1 MEDLAEPLFDYQF
14 RLIVIGDSTVGKSS
28 LLKYFTDARFENSA
42 DPTIG
47 ADFYARKLEIK
58 SGIKVKL
65 QLWDTAGQERFRSI
79 TKSYY
84 RNSVGVL
91 LVYDITN
98 RSSFDH
104 LVDWLEE
111 ARFNIEPQL
120 TVYTMIGHKAD
131 KPKRDRTVMAVEAQ
145 RFADLHGFRFFETSA
160 VTGQNIENA
169 FLAIAEDIYDMLEAG
184 KVSVEDGWDG
194 ITVGYRSGVE
204 HLEHKND
211 VAEKEKCC

>member
-1 MEDLAEPLFDYQF
+1 MLFH
-14 RLIVIGDSTVGKSS
+14 
-28 LLKYFTDARFENSA
+28 KYSH
-42 DPTIG
+42 
-47 ADFYARKLEIK
+47 
-58 SGIKVKL
+58 
-65 QLWDTAGQERFRSI
+65 DTWNGVHRSI

-98 RSSFDH
+98 RASFDH

-131 KPKRDRTVMAVEAQ
+131 RPSRDRTVTAVEAQ
-145 RFADLHGFRFFETSA
+145 RFADVHGFRFFETSA

-184 KVSVEDGWDG
+184 KVSVQDGWDG
-194 ITVGYRSGVE
+194 ITIGYQHGVE
-204 HLEHKND
+204 QLVRENN
-211 VAEKEKCC
+211 ATQKEKCC

>member
-1 MEDLAEPLFDYQF
+1 MF
-14 RLIVIGDSTVGKSS
+14 
-28 LLKYFTDARFENSA
+28 YFTSH
-42 DPTIG
+42 
-47 ADFYARKLEIK
+47 
-58 SGIKVKL
+58 
-65 QLWDTAGQERFRSI
+65 DTWTGVNRSI

-111 ARFNIEPQL
+111 ARLNIEPQL

-131 KPKRDRTVMAVEAQ
+131 KPNRDRTVTAVEAQ
-145 RFADLHGFRFFETSA
+145 RFADIHGIRFFETSA

-184 KVSVEDGWDG
+184 KVCVEDGWDG
-194 ITVGYRSGVE
+194 ITLGYRPGVE
-204 HLEHKND
+204 HLDAKNNA
-211 VAEKEKCC
+211 AEKEKCC

>member
-1 MEDLAEPLFDYQF
+1 VTYGLF
-14 RLIVIGDSTVGKSS
+14 LC
-28 LLKYFTDARFENSA
+28 
-42 DPTIG
+42 
-47 ADFYARKLEIK
+47 
-58 SGIKVKL
+58 
-65 QLWDTAGQERFRSI
+65 RSI

-131 KPKRDRTVMAVEAQ
+131 KPNRDRTVMAVEAQ